1 MRTLS
6 IDAFITRIY
15 ATTTRVPM
23 LNDDTIAATIQ
34 RSYMLRDGDPEIR
47 KMASDPHM
55 FYALKEGV
63 RSWRRD
69 APPLLKSLKA
79 ANLIR

>member
-1 MRTLS
+1 
-6 IDAFITRIY
+6 
-15 ATTTRVPM
+15 
-23 LNDDTIAATIQ
+23 
-34 RSYMLRDGDPEIR
+34 
-47 KMASDPHM
+47 M

-69 APPLLKSLKA
+69 APPESDFQNEILFPLLKSLKA